1 MFYLEAEQEFL
12 GSAVWDQRLRLS
24 SKVSW
29 EVSSA
34 QCQRKGTFLNPA
46 ESEVCELLLLLLLS
60 ATKSSVVD
68 GHLLA
73 AAQELLGAVLEAGAF
88 CVTVCCLNMVLQL
101 TECIERLA
109 PPFIRR
115 KKCVGGFLEVVLRRL
130 KGLLEPLGGPLE
142 LLGCLS
148 RPL

>member
-1 MFYLEAEQEFL
+1 MFHSEAEQELL
-12 GSAVWDQRLRLS
+12 GSVVWDQSLRLS

-34 QCQRKGTFLNPA
+34 QCQRKGTFLVSA
-46 ESEVCELLLLLLLS
+46 ESEVCELLLS
-60 ATKSSVVD
+60 ASKSSVVD

-101 TECIERLA
+101 TECIERLE
-109 PPFIRR
+109 PTFIYR
-115 KKCVGGFLEVVLRRL
+115 KGC
-130 KGLLEPLGGPLE
+130 LGGV
-142 LLGCLS
+142 LGGRFAAC
-148 RPL
+148 